1 MNREHAVS
9 LTELKALSGDISAM
23 SIDTFANAEVF
34 RTIPPVPTVLVVEDQ
49 ALLRL
54 YVAEM
59 IEQAGYAVLSAEDA
73 DEALQIMKH
82 NPQIRAV
89 FSDFEMPSVMTGLDL
104 GHHLSRTRPDIAF
117 VLTSGRQVAGSFT
130 LPPKSLFVSKPFLES
145 DVCAAL
151 AQLVH

>member
-1 MNREHAVS
+1 M
-9 LTELKALSGDISAM
+9 SADM
-23 SIDTFANAEVF
+23 LVNTVPT
-34 RTIPPVPTVLVVEDQ
+34 RVIPSAPTVLVVEDQ

-54 YVAEM
+54 YVADL
-59 IEQAGYAVLSAEDA
+59 IEQAGYVVLSAEDA
-73 DEALQIMKH
+73 DEALQVMKN

-89 FSDFEMPSVMTGLDL
+89 FSDFEMPSVMSGLDL
-104 GHHLSRTRPDIAF
+104 GHHLSKTRPDIAF
-117 VLTSGRQVAGSFT
+117 VLTSGRQVPGNFA